1 VVRKFTPYAGVVY
14 DLDAV
19 HSVYASWTRIF
30 NPQNYA
36 TASGALLA
44 PQEGTNYELGIKGE
58 YLEGR
63 LNTSLAVFRIDL
75 DNLPDQLPNAQ
86 CQGGLTSCYAPAGEV
101 RSQGFEAEISGEIL
115 PGWQL
120 AAGYTYASAKRRG
133 ESSSYDPTGTFS
145 VGDRYGTNI
154 PRHLFKLFTTYRLPG
169 EWNRWRVGGS
179 LHVQNRIY
187 TPWGVSQGGYAVVGL
202 NAGVDVNKQLNL
214 ALNVNNVFDRRY
226 YASVGSM
233 TDANFF
239 GEPRSVTLT
248 ARYSF

>member
-1 VVRKFTPYAGVVY
+1 M
-14 DLDAV
+14 
-19 HSVYASWTRIF
+19 
-30 NPQNYA
+30 
-36 TASGALLA
+36 
-44 PQEGTNYELGIKGE
+44 
-58 YLEGR
+58 
-63 LNTSLAVFRIDL
+63 
-75 DNLPDQLPNAQ
+75 
-86 CQGGLTSCYAPAGEV
+86 
-101 RSQGFEAEISGEIL
+101 
-115 PGWQL
+115 
-120 AAGYTYASAKRRG
+120 
-133 ESSSYDPTGTFS
+133 FS

-202 NAGVDVNKQLNL
+202 NAGLDVNEQLNV

-226 YASVGSM
+226 YASVGST

-248 ARYSF
+248 ARYTF